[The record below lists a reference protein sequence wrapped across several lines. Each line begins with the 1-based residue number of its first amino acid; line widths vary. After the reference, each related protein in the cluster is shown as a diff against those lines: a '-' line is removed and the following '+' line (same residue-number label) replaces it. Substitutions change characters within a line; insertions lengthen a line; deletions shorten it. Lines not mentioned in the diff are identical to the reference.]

1 MTQYFTLNDIA
12 NATGVRKPTVVRRA
26 KELGIY
32 DQLKVVDGRGKL
44 ALTAEQASILTD
56 ALSKAN
62 PEGLASIKNENERY
76 EVEQINSTMIE
87 QLNQMITN
95 QQSLIETQKLTIE
108 QLQRTIE
115 NLSESRDGELERLHE
130 RIKSLEI
137 QLKQSQACVQELAA
151 CHWWEKRGIVTR
163 YALPAPAEQ
172 AVVEII
178 E

>member
-1 MTQYFTLNDIA
+1 MTQFFTLNDIA

-56 ALSKAN
+56 ALQKAN
-62 PEGLASIKNENERY
+62 PEGLMSIKNESERF
-76 EVEQINSTMIE
+76 EAEQINTTMVE
-87 QLNQMITN
+87 QLNTMISN
-95 QQSLIETQKLTIE
+95 QQSLIDTQKITIE

-115 NLSESRDGELERLHE
+115 NLSESRDNELERLHE
-130 RIKSLEI
+130 RIKALEI
-137 QLKQSQACVQELAA
+137 QLKQSQSCVQELAA

-163 YALPAPAEQ
+163 YALPAPQEPI
-172 AVVEII
+172 VE
-178 E
+178 